1 MESLIET
8 STLVWR
14 GVSPVASGGP
24 SGSSLTWRLLSW
36 AGVMDRTVRPRAPPN
51 QTRVR
56 TGVSPS
62 TDGPVVSNA
71 LPAPARRR
79 RPGVPGQATL
89 VGGPMAHGP
98 GCPGP
103 MDEGPGPTGHGDH
116 RPRGPAATAARTRV
130 RSVGRGVDP

>member
-36 AGVMDRTVRPRAPPN
+36 AGVMDRTVRRQAPPN
-51 QTRVR
+51 QTPVR

-62 TDGPVVSNA
+62 TGGSVVSNA
-71 LPAPARRR
+71 SPARARRR
-79 RPGVPGQATL
+79 WPGVPVQATL
-89 VGGPMAHGP
+89 VGGPMAYGP
-98 GCPGP
+98 GSSGP
-103 MDEGPGPTGHGDH
+103 MDEGPGPTGDG
-116 RPRGPAATAARTRV
+116 
-130 RSVGRGVDP
+130 